1 MCRKRAITT
10 VSHSRSWSVVQE
22 GSSETHPY
30 QKTHIVFL
38 EGEEVSSTYYLRT
51 LVLLPVLIKWKV
63 LADEDSWRTYP
74 HPIRNVNTL
83 QTFIKKKLNEKND
96 QFVRDDEDFR
106 GIIYNNRSQNAVTM
120 LDPDPSSIKNTIIVT
135 NEANSDEDAQIKED
149 ECLDG
154 WVTRPEKLGVRAGQ
168 ILNHLG
174 VPSFAL
180 VTQCEAGW
188 VLVTTRLLLQEAGEK
203 GVSSCLFDSVSSMK
217 KAVMTSPYDAR
228 CFSRR
233 QWTVVLL
240 GGHTWASDL
249 IHSTSNLRFYDQR
262 VHWVVVGSAG
272 VITSTLAQYHH
283 TQRVTWLRWSSRA
296 RDWVVLVSKATAQ
309 GLVAREAGRWVES
322 GQHTHFRVSR
332 PLTPPFPTNFFHSPL
347 RVVSR
352 HPTDQTRKT
361 TLNLETFKNKSQK
374 NKKKLT
380 KNQKN
385 KKKRT
390 KNQKNKKKR
399 TKNQKNKKK
408 RTKNQKN
415 KKKRTKNQKNKKKRT
430 KNQKN
435 KNEKNQTKRS
445 WKFPNRVI
453 CAMYRWGQELVI
465 QSDQRVNRP
474 FHPYLTAKLTP
485 NSVGRCY
492 YAKEDGRNITKC
504 TGYVGEMLML
514 LTQDLNLTIVNSLV
528 HSCGVSTANG
538 TRVTVISYGEADIAL
553 GTCTITTDRLKVVDF
568 TEFFAA
574 IRSTIASAEPALVQ
588 SPFLIFNVLS
598 SFTWMVVAVY
608 VLVVTVV
615 VWVVARIL
623 GSVDHHYASSVTHAF
638 ALIFKANLFQAHSH
652 QPWSV
657 SVRAVVAVSWV
668 GVITVAGVYSGNLTA
683 WLSLPRLSD
692 MSLSSAVFLR
702 SLYLFRLLAG
712 LCRYEKPVDSL
723 ADLVTR
729 PDLMPI
735 VSLNDPN
742 HQMFQG
748 IRRRVTASG
757 PLPSNWQNFLRN
769 SDNKEELFSFLS
781 EQVMQLV
788 VKESKQLVVT
798 DKKQVLTVPPGRTL
812 PTWHHATTKRP
823 TLAVHAADALE
834 CGHQRILIRTVDT
847 DVVILAVALAN
858 ERSEVLDKIW
868 LTFGTGKNRRYIAAY
883 QIAKALGPE
892 KSRALPVF
900 HAITGSDTN
909 QTEGSL
915 GVIRK
920 RLVVWNNSSGTE
932 RMRAIIYQKHVAMN
946 SDRSHISRAT
956 ALNKVEG
963 RLGFAPCRIHL
974 GRQDVRQDFLGLMI
988 NKNSWFKE
996 QMNERIRWLRSYGI
1010 IQYLYKQFNQPGCRV
1025 RKTGEQR
1032 EFSNSLTLWQLEGV
1046 YWVWLVGAATST
1058 FALLMELFLA
1068 NYVDKC
1074 DHHH

>member
-1 MCRKRAITT
+1 MNHSHYYSKFNSRLVSLRREGQDVQKESDNHCLAQSVVERRPGRI
-10 VSHSRSWSVVQE
+10 VRDSPIPEDSHSLPRRRGGKAVVVVRTQ
-22 GSSETHPY
+22 P
-30 QKTHIVFL
+30 KMK
-38 EGEEVSSTYYLRT
+38 YLKP
-51 LVLLPVLIKWKV
+51 LFYVMPVLLPVLIKWKV

-352 HPTDQTRKT
+352 HPTDQ
-361 TLNLETFKNKSQK
+361 
-374 NKKKLT
+374 
-380 KNQKN
+380 
-385 KKKRT
+385 
-390 KNQKNKKKR
+390 
-399 TKNQKNKKK
+399 
-408 RTKNQKN
+408 
-415 KKKRTKNQKNKKKRT
+415 
-430 KNQKN
+430 
-435 KNEKNQTKRS
+435 
-445 WKFPNRVI
+445 
-453 CAMYRWGQELVI
+453 
-465 QSDQRVNRP
+465 
-474 FHPYLTAKLTP
+474 KLTP

-683 WLSLPRLSD
+683 WLSLPR
-692 MSLSSAVFLR
+692 
-702 SLYLFRLLAG
+702 
-712 LCRYEKPVDSL
+712 YEKPVDSL

-742 HQMFQG
+742 HQMFQ
-748 IRRRVTASG
+748 
-757 PLPSNWQNFLRN
+757 
-769 SDNKEELFSFLS
+769 
-781 EQVMQLV
+781 
-788 VKESKQLVVT
+788 
-798 DKKQVLTVPPGRTL
+798 
-812 PTWHHATTKRP
+812 
-823 TLAVHAADALE
+823 
-834 CGHQRILIRTVDT
+834 
-847 DVVILAVALAN
+847 
-858 ERSEVLDKIW
+858 
-868 LTFGTGKNRRYIAAY
+868 
-883 QIAKALGPE
+883 
-892 KSRALPVF
+892 
-900 HAITGSDTN
+900 N